1 MFLKTSH
8 LEMKKK
14 LEKRKTNIF
23 RELFKLIKK
32 NQYRENQKILEYED
46 TTFRLNLSLNS
57 QINMRHSNCA
67 V

>member
-32 NQYRENQKILEYED
+32 KSIQGEPENLGI
-46 TTFRLNLSLNS
+46 
-57 QINMRHSNCA
+57 
-67 V
+67 